1 MRAQTAE
8 IKDSILSGFP
18 EVLKRPMTLLRAG
31 AVGWFVGVLPA
42 IGTGVAGIA
51 SYFVEKKYSKE
62 GPNFGK
68 GAPAGLIAAEVG
80 KGACVVGDL
89 IPTFSLGIPGS
100 VTGAILLAALII
112 HGVEPGPRFLL
123 SGSLPH
129 TIFAGMILSQASFL
143 VSGLLMGRFFMRI
156 VYWPNIILGPTICVL
171 IFLGSFAER
180 NSSFDVFI
188 ALVFGVF
195 GYALDKIKYPS
206 VCMVLGLILGRL
218 VEGNFHR
225 SLSISLD
232 SYSIFFTRP
241 ITLIMLS
248 ITALFLVGPFAWYY
262 LRKFFG
268 KGSDTQ
274 ETAVQEAEKATG
286 GEVALLAALAFIFG
300 AFIVTARQ
308 YDSYVRLF
316 PWLICSAGLIFVVW
330 RFLVI
335 AGHVTIGDSSWIRKG
350 VLFRGSTSWQ
360 WSVITIT
367 AYFAAMYLVG
377 FVAASFF
384 YVTAVILL
392 SDRSKRKQALLT
404 GAVVAVS
411 IYFLAKLVHLEL
423 PLGLF
428 ELLQ

>member
-1 MRAQTAE
+1 MRPDLSRVLRRAE
-8 IKDSILSGFP
+8 QQLQ
-18 EVLKRPMTLLRAG
+18 R
-31 AVGWFVGVLPA
+31 
-42 IGTGVAGIA
+42 
-51 SYFVEKKYSKE
+51 
-62 GPNFGK
+62 
-68 GAPAGLIAAEVG
+68 
-80 KGACVVGDL
+80 
-89 IPTFSLGIPGS
+89 
-100 VTGAILLAALII
+100 
-112 HGVEPGPRFLL
+112 H
-123 SGSLPH
+123 
-129 TIFAGMILSQASFL
+129 
-143 VSGLLMGRFFMRI
+143 
-156 VYWPNIILGPTICVL
+156 
-171 IFLGSFAER
+171 
-180 NSSFDVFI
+180 FI

-308 YDSYVRLF
+308 YDSYVEAFPVAHLFSGAYLRRLA
-316 PWLICSAGLIFVVW
+316 LSRHSGA
-330 RFLVI
+330 RNN
-335 AGHVTIGDSSWIRKG
+335 GDSSWIRKG
-350 VLFRGSTSWQ
+350 VLFRRSMSWQ